1 MADILKCTTKKYNI
15 TLLVN
20 AAMFFTFSEKKE
32 NKIVFF
38 YVFVKDLLYSLTILQ
53 YAGAL

>member
-15 TLLVN
+15 TLLFN
-20 AAMFFTFSEKKE
+20 AAMFFYLFRKKE

-38 YVFVKDLLYSLTILQ
+38 NVFVKDLLYSLTILQ